1 VVKSLVAADAET
13 RTEILERMEL
23 GAQIDTKDVAAIRR
37 RLAAAKLTAA
47 EALMSIISSSK
58 SLMMIRSS
66 MSDRARR

>member
-58 SLMMIRSS
+58 TLMMIRSS